1 MVSEDIRSIAM
12 RNFNNMTGLKVKLKE
27 KKNTIE
33 LQESDIE
40 LKNYLLSR

>member
-1 MVSEDIRSIAM
+1 
-12 RNFNNMTGLKVKLKE
+12 MTGLKVKLKE